1 VKGGGTVTVDA
12 SSVKNLGYYYTDWI
26 WQDRSTDFMKSM
38 LLFFD
43 GLTLALPSDL
53 AAEVIERDPLLAGLL
68 AERGLLVNFDPA
80 TTLDAATAE
89 QLARALTACVKQFPD
104 RVLRGEPQSITGT
117 HLGAS
122 GTITGAHWGFDAGG
136 PVSPVLQREMQTI
149 TGGHFGSFAERDT
162 QAVDAFQRLLTK
174 RGLISPDTRSGLYR
188 MSHGVRSLILAFFAQ
203 ALRMQLDAQGIVLHL
218 ATDDRSVADGTTKQ
232 LETYLRGVANTAQR
246 GQATR
251 KAKRYWKSFSRAD
264 AISPAQ
270 LENDLHD
277 VGADLA
283 AVPLDEVLGFRAEHG
298 RHYQAYAKGL
308 RELLVM
314 RAQASPAEQRQLL
327 EERRR
332 EIKDQVADLQ
342 RISRR
347 AFGIRAG
354 TLLVSLAGAAWT
366 VHTGDPV
373 GAMLAA
379 AAAGAQTIPLEGETV
394 TAYSYLIQARKLGQ
408 R

>member
-1 VKGGGTVTVDA
+1 MKGDGTVTVDA
-12 SSVKNLGYYYTDWI
+12 SSVKDLGYYYTDWI

-53 AAEVIERDPLLAGLL
+53 AAEVIERDPVLAGPL
-68 AERGLLVNFDPA
+68 AERGLLVNFDPV
-80 TTLDAATAE
+80 TTLDGATAE

-104 RVLRGEPQSITGT
+104 RVLRGEPQNITGA
-117 HLGAS
+117 HWGAA
-122 GTITGAHWGFDAGG
+122 GTITGAHWGFDVGG
-136 PVSPVLQREMQTI
+136 PASHALPIEMQSI
-149 TGGHFGSFAERDT
+149 TGVHFGSFAERDT

-174 RGLISPDTRSGLYR
+174 RGLISPDTRRGLYR
-188 MSHGVRSLILAFFAQ
+188 MSHGVRLLILAFFAQ
-203 ALRMQLDAQGIVLHL
+203 ALRAQLDAQGIVLHL
-218 ATDDRSVADGTTKQ
+218 ATDDRSVADGTIKQ
-232 LETYLRGVANTAQR
+232 LETYLRDVANTAQR

-251 KAKRYWKSFSRAD
+251 KAKRYWTSFDRAD

-298 RHYQAYAKGL
+298 QHYQAYAKGL

-332 EIKDQVADLQ
+332 EIKDQAADLQ

-347 AFGIRAG
+347 AFGIRVG
-354 TLLVSLAGAAWT
+354 TLLVSLAGSAWT

-379 AAAGAQTIPLEGETV
+379 AAAGAQAIPLEGESV
-394 TAYSYLIQARKLGQ
+394 TAYSYLIQARELGK